1 MFHVVLPY
9 CIGVIWPTTQGAAN
23 LKISQAWLTDDDHHH
38 NSIIALTKVHDKC
51 TVTTRLTKIPSAREG
66 DDRRLRS

>member
-23 LKISQAWLTDDDHHH
+23 LKISQAWFSYFQLLGDDDHHH
-38 NSIIALTKVHDKC
+38 NSIIALKQKYMTNVQ
-51 TVTTRLTKIPSAREG
+51 
-66 DDRRLRS
+66 LRSV